1 MTKMTKMMWRQQ
13 KSQLTP
19 NAEVDCSDAFVV
31 VQLAAFVVFLVEL
44 AAFVAVAAVAAFPLV
59 AAFAAVAAVA
69 ALAVEYAVNEDHI
82 SNGMN
87 NGWVKVSGK
96 KINKKTFSS

>member
-1 MTKMTKMMWRQQ
+1 MEAVE
-13 KSQLTP
+13 KSP

-31 VQLAAFVVFLVEL
+31 VQLAAFVAV
-44 AAFVAVAAVAAFPLV
+44 AAFPPVAAVAAFPLV
-59 AAFAAVAAVA
+59 AAFAAVVAVA
-69 ALAVEYAVNEDHI
+69 ALAVEYLVNEDHI

-96 KINKKTFSS
+96 KINKKTSSS

>member
-1 MTKMTKMMWRQQ
+1 MEAVE
-13 KSQLTP
+13 KSP

-31 VQLAAFVVFLVEL
+31 VQLAAFVAV
-44 AAFVAVAAVAAFPLV
+44 AAFPPVAAVAAFPLV
-59 AAFAAVAAVA
+59 AAVVAVA
-69 ALAVEYAVNEDHI
+69 ALAVEYLVNEDHI

-96 KINKKTFSS
+96 KINKKTSSS